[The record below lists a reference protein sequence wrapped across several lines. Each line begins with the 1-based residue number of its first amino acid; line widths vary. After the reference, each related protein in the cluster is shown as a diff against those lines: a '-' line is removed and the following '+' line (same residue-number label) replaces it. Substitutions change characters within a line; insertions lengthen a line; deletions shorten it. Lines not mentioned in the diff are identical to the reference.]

1 MKYLRLIDEVGN
13 RHDYEAQFV
22 PRIGERILR
31 PFGVGG
37 APVTDH
43 YFRVKDVEYVFDN
56 DREERVAILIEE
68 ERNPVH
74 WPMAT
79 AR

>member
-1 MKYLRLIDEVGN
+1 MKYLHVIDQAGN
-13 RHDYEAQFV
+13 RHAHEAEFV
-22 PRIGERILR
+22 PRIGQRVKMM
-31 PFGVGG
+31 FGTGG

-68 ERNPVH
+68 ERDPVR
-74 WPMAT
+74 WPS
-79 AR
+79 

>member
-1 MKYLRLIDEVGN
+1 MKHLHVIDQAGN
-13 RHDYEAQFV
+13 RHDHEAEFV
-22 PRIGERILR
+22 RRIGERIMMM
-31 PFGVGG
+31 FGIAG

-68 ERNPVH
+68 ERDPVR
-74 WPMAT
+74 WPS
-79 AR
+79 